1 MNACGSMKL
10 LEHFRS
16 SSNAVRK
23 CWGHMAE
30 VSGGI

>member
-1 MNACGSMKL
+1 MTVCNCMKL

-16 SSNAVRK
+16 SNNAARK
-23 CWGHMAE
+23 FWGHMAE